1 MPKWVA
7 DHATWEKAKAAALKN
22 YDESDKNFYAIVA
35 SIYEKMGGKV
45 EHHETKGAAFELSD
59 DVVRASATTE
69 VSQAR
74 DDVMAGDYP
83 GHPFRGNQYAEGEG
97 EGGEHNVASSR
108 AHAHSMAA
116 RTSAQHR
123 KAASAHRHASKL
135 QREEGHEETADYHEA
150 AAKYH
155 EKKSKSET
163 AHASD
168 PVFCRDYAG
177 TPIDASAKWDPDH
190 ETKFMHMPAG
200 VHTITAGFRDRA
212 VRLTVD
218 VEPTQTASV
227 LQASFDRLQS
237 SAPKQKP
244 FGCVEHDERDASFWP
259 TRFESGSD
267 GVYLAGEP
275 SALGAEHVN
284 GKIHRSWSPSFT
296 TDADYAHATCS
307 QCHEEG
313 GECACKGSI
322 LEFPDGVRGSVS
334 NPARVTGTAF
344 VVGTLTNK
352 PAFRAIAPVK
362 AKEADAVKA
371 AGTSEGAKRGW
382 EHRERQRISFN
393 SGYHDAAHSHEQG
406 WDRPEHHWGFAK
418 QFGETIRL
426 PEDVLDQHFD
436 KHYAHGWLRGL
447 RDARAGNPVHS
458 SSHAYLAHNAANH
471 PLTERALEATEHAR
485 RMRGTSEEMAAHH
498 RAEHMHQAAIEH
510 YQSESNLPAVD
521 EHEMLRNY
529 HSAVRGLKE
538 RHPNLNLQ
546 QTFKASA
553 PSILRAK
560 PQPERPTTATQVLAR
575 LRPPPGARQA

>member
-1 MPKWVA
+1 MPAWVK

-59 DVVRASATTE
+59 DVVRASTTTE

-108 AHAHSMAA
+108 AHAHSMSA

-155 EKKSKSET
+155 EKKSKSEA

-177 TPIDASAKWDPDH
+177 TTIEASTPWAPDQ

-296 TDADYAHATCS
+296 TDADYAHAICS
-307 QCHEEG
+307 QCREEG

-322 LEFPDGVRGSVS
+322 LEFPDGVRGSAS

-362 AKEADAVKA
+362 AKESDAVKA
-371 AGTSEGAKRGW
+371 AGTSEGVHKSWEKRREYHLEKHDTHRRNYNESDLRRGDHPSYQEAEARSRDAHEASAKAYASDDIQH
-382 EHRERQRISFN
+382 HREARGLHGRAADAHYNAALSAFDR
-393 SGYHDAAHSHEQG
+393 GDDKAAVYHQAVHNKHGEHEQ
-406 WDRPEHHWGFAK
+406 EH
-418 QFGETIRL
+418 Q
-426 PEDVLDQHFD
+426 DVVI
-436 KHYAHGWLRGL
+436 K
-447 RDARAGNPVHS
+447 DAV
-458 SSHAYLAHNAANH
+458 
-471 PLTERALEATEHAR
+471 ERFKAR
-485 RMRGTSEEMAAHH
+485 KE
-498 RAEHMHQAAIEH
+498 
-510 YQSESNLPAVD
+510 
-521 EHEMLRNY
+521 
-529 HSAVRGLKE
+529 GLK
-538 RHPNLNLQ
+538 
-546 QTFKASA
+546 ASTTVTLTTTA
-553 PSILRAK
+553 ILRAK